1 MELKNHRPI
10 VQFSDNLYLSF
21 RMRHAVLEALSL
33 TALHRFRSLN
43 YVISFG
49 KRHLEDVLD
58 AAHRAALEYVI
69 RTIPQAVNLL
79 NSVPSTP
86 GESFTPFKSTV

>member
-58 AAHRAALEYVI
+58 AAHRAALEY
-69 RTIPQAVNLL
+69 AVNFL
-79 NSVPSTP
+79 NSDPSTP